1 MAFDIIV
8 HQLSNFF
15 TAAPVNRNGQN
26 DQAFASVIL
35 MELFQRGPLLEAVGS
50 PGGPEIQHDKLSL
63 ELTQAS
69 FSAL

>member
-1 MAFDIIV
+1 MAFDIIF
-8 HQLSNFF
+8 QLLSNFF
-15 TAAPVNRNGQN
+15 SASLVNRDGQN

-63 ELTQAS
+63 EITQAS
-69 FSAL
+69 FCAL